1 MDKERFE
8 KSLTVPVPAKALHD
22 WHMRPGA
29 FARLCPPWDPVEIVE
44 APTGISNGATTTLR
58 VQIGPFRRSWIAE
71 YRACVPG
78 QEFTDAQTTGPF
90 KSWEHRHQFIPK
102 GDQKSVL
109 IDGIDYQLPLGF
121 LGRMFGKRFVAK
133 KLEATFRYRHTVTA
147 QDLTRASGR
156 PPDPRLNILVT
167 GASGLVG
174 SALVPYLEN
183 AGHKIITLG
192 RSPNPDDPRALT
204 WDPDA
209 GTLNL
214 AAAGP
219 LDAVVH
225 LAGENI
231 AAGRWTRKQK
241 DRIFYSRKRG
251 TRLLA
256 DALARLEKPPKVL
269 VSASGVNYYEPS
281 AYNIHTEGSPLGTG
295 FLADVCRVWE
305 GETRPAREAGI
316 RVVNTRLGVVLTPA
330 GGALSKMLLPFK
342 LGIGGRMGDGRQ
354 RMSWIALDDVID
366 VLHNAV
372 IDPRFVGPVNVTSPN
387 IVDNREFAATLG
399 RVLRRPSLIPLP
411 KQALTLAFGEMARE
425 TVLPDLAVA
434 PAKLKECGY
443 EFRFPE
449 LEGALRHLLG
459 RA

>member
-1 MDKERFE
+1 LEKERFE
-8 KSLTVPVPAKALHD
+8 KSLSLPVSAEVLHD
-22 WHMRPGA
+22 WHLRPGA
-29 FARLCPPWDPVEIVE
+29 FSRLCPPWDPVEIVE
-44 APTGISNGATTTLR
+44 TSPKIVNGAKTTLR
-58 VQIGPFRRSWIAE
+58 VKAGPFRRRWIAE
-71 YRACVPG
+71 YRACIKG
-78 QEFTDAQTTGPF
+78 KEFTDVQIAGPF

-102 GDQKSVL
+102 GGEKCVL
-109 IDGIDYQLPLGF
+109 VDSIDYELPLGF
-121 LGRMFGKRFVAK
+121 LGRIFGKRFVAK

-147 QDLTRASGR
+147 QDLTRASER
-156 PPDPRLNILVT
+156 PPEPPLTILVT

-192 RSPNPDDPRALT
+192 RRPNPDDPRALT

-209 GTLNL
+209 GTLSL

-219 LDAVVH
+219 LDAVIH

-231 AAGRWTRKQK
+231 AAGRWSKNQK

-281 AYNIHTEGSPLGTG
+281 AYNIHTEESPLGTG
-295 FLADVCRVWE
+295 FLSEVCRVWE
-305 GETRPAREAGI
+305 GETRPAREAGV
-316 RVVNTRLGVVLTPA
+316 RVVNARLGVVLTPA
-330 GGALSKMLLPFK
+330 GGALSKMLPIFK
-342 LGIGGRMGDGRQ
+342 LGLGGRMGDGRQ

-366 VLHNAV
+366 VLHRAV
-372 IDPRFVGPVNVTSPN
+372 IDPRFEGPVNVTSPN
-387 IVDNREFAATLG
+387 IVENREFSSTLG
-399 RVLRRPSLIPLP
+399 RVLHRPSLVPVP
-411 KQALTLAFGEMARE
+411 ERALTLAFGEMARE

-434 PAKLKECGY
+434 PAKLKELGY
-443 EFRFPE
+443 DFRFPE
-449 LEGALRHLLG
+449 LESALKHLLG
-459 RA
+459 IA